1 MTFIVETIIQLCNL
15 YYTYTMII
23 LSHNEMK
30 TMTFKG
36 FLKVYYQFDLECLYI
51 YTRPKVF

>member
-15 YYTYTMII
+15 YYTYTLII